1 MMVTLMN
8 DPAEPEHRNFLTRP
22 LKFVA
27 HWRSLPPYELI
38 SYVMMFAAPTMFAYG
53 IRPYTLEIV
62 KLVVLTVATLYVA
75 YFAALIWNDIT
86 DKDIDVVVHPRR
98 PLPEGQIS
106 SRKFFA
112 IALVF
117 SALTFLFSVL
127 TSLWCFILVGMTA
140 LFVAIHDK
148 YLKRMIHLPA
158 YSEILTPV
166 QWLTMPLFGFFA
178 VWTALPPTGE
188 INLSAPVLG
197 YLSIQR
203 SQLLPMILLVVFTYF
218 VDDAHDIA
226 EGIHDIEGDRSL
238 GVKTYATSFGEK
250 TAAKVSFAMY
260 LFSGVL
266 GILLFY
272 YTLLSWVFLIPF
284 LCFWLYTLC
293 YAYMLVKTKDDLQR
307 KTLGRLIG
315 RKGFDF
321 LIASFVLIFFD
332 VLLQLLNFQ
341 YLHWF

>member
-1 MMVTLMN
+1 
-8 DPAEPEHRNFLTRP
+8 
-22 LKFVA
+22 
-27 HWRSLPPYELI
+27 
-38 SYVMMFAAPTMFAYG
+38 
-53 IRPYTLEIV
+53 V
-62 KLVVLTVATLYVA
+62 KLVVLTVATLYAA

-86 DKDIDVVVHPRR
+86 DKDIDVIVHPKR
-98 PLPEGQIS
+98 PLPGGQIS
-106 SRKFFA
+106 SRKFFV

-127 TSLWCFILVGMTA
+127 MSLWCFILVGATA
-140 LFVAIHDK
+140 LFVAVHDK

-158 YSEILTPV
+158 YSEILTPI
-166 QWLTMPLFGFFA
+166 QWLTMPLLGFFA
-178 VWTALPPTGE
+178 VWTALPPTPGE
-188 INLSAPVLG
+188 LNISVPVLG

-203 SQLLPMILLVVFTYF
+203 SQLLPMILLVIFTYF

-260 LFSGVL
+260 LLSGVF

-284 LCFWLYTLC
+284 LCFWLYTLR